1 MAATA
6 MGAAPPNNKPVIFDP
21 YQGAVG
27 AAQGT
32 GTGALC
38 TGIGFGLNVV
48 IGALGPAPNFTDDVQ
63 PKLHRIGQAWTAA
76 YICAFGNGI
85 ARDDTAGKAAPMK
98 LVTAAADVAA
108 GAVVETGFTNNT
120 GATLKTGQSTFGSA
134 AAVAAAPKAL
144 SFEEIGE
151 EVATE
156 PKPKAPA
163 RK

>member
-27 AAQGT
+27 ATQGS

-38 TGIGFGLNVV
+38 TGIGYGLNVV
-48 IGALGPAPNFTDDVQ
+48 IGGAISPNFTDDVQ
-63 PKLHRIGQAWTAA
+63 PKLHRIGQTWTAA

-85 ARDDTAGKAAPMK
+85 ARDDAAGKAAPIK

-108 GAVVETGFTNNT
+108 GGVVETGFTNNT
-120 GATLKTGQSTFGSA
+120 GATLKTGHSTFGSG
-134 AAVAAAPKAL
+134 AVAAAAPKAL
-144 SFEEIGE
+144 SMSEEMDEGTKL
-151 EVATE
+151 VT
-156 PKPKAPA
+156 KTKA
-163 RK
+163 K